1 MTDEV
6 QQKDR
11 RGTFWDWPVGVA
23 LAGLLLALWAGG
35 NDAAGGV
42 MLGLLLI
49 VGGVVALLVR
59 RGTFSARGR

>member
-23 LAGLLLALWAGG
+23 LAGLLLAVWAGG
-35 NDAAGGV
+35 NSATGGV
-42 MLGLLLI
+42 LLGLVLVI
-49 VGGVVALLVR
+49 GGVVALLAR
-59 RGTFSARGR
+59 RGTFGARR